1 MLQELARGLHVSDGP
16 ARKQLE
22 THKRPTPA
30 PLPADVLAAA
40 TAAVRAEQVGQRQGA
55 AAGSGADTVR
65 PRGSLAA
72 SQVGLASVCT
82 CRSSIARHIAH

>member
-1 MLQELARGLHVSDGP
+1 MLQDLARGLHVSDGP

-22 THKRPTPA
+22 AHKRPTPP

-40 TAAVRAEQVGQRQGA
+40 TAAARAEQAGQRRGA
-55 AAGSGADTVR
+55 GAGGSGADTVR

-72 SQVGLASVCT
+72 SQVSTTAAS
-82 CRSSIARHIAH
+82 